1 MNLKIKTVDF
11 HVYTRTKSLTAYTTT
26 TETIYEAAKYLFQN
40 EWDASDGKLR
50 LRLIGRF
57 KSKYKNI

>member
-26 TETIYEAAKYLFQN
+26 TETIYEAAKFLFQN
-40 EWDASDGKLR
+40 EWDGKLR
-50 LRLIGRF
+50 LRLIGKFR
-57 KSKYKNI
+57 SKYKIM